1 MVQGRVYLTCGVRR
15 AALALASACGVG
27 VRRRRQSAATICGD
41 NLRRRRRSAATICGD
56 NLRRLRH
63 FKFLNSKGVFGS
75 IDIDIDI
82 FTLDIF
88 TPIPESFPPMLTQN
102 CLF

>member
-1 MVQGRVYLTCGVRR
+1 MGVSNLRCAACGVGI
-15 AALALASACGVG
+15 GVG
-27 VRRRRQSAATICGD
+27 VRRRRAASATICGDDLRRQSAASATICGVGDNLRRQSAATIK
-41 NLRRRRRSAATICGD
+41 
-56 NLRRLRH
+56 H
-63 FKFLNSKGVFGS
+63 FKFLNSRGVFGS